1 MAQRPPVTYPVLT
14 ITPDTGG
21 GGGGEWV
28 TGQIFDPNGSA
39 VTTGDGKAWLTIPA
53 MLDGRS
59 IASIAATLTTVSSS
73 GVVTVQMARI
83 RGGTPVDVL
92 STPVTIDA
100 NELTS
105 YTAAAASVVNPAN
118 DDIAVGDMW
127 RVDID
132 MAGTGAKGLQV
143 IVEVN

>member
-1 MAQRPPVTYPVLT
+1 M
-14 ITPDTGG
+14 
-21 GGGGEWV
+21 
-28 TGQIFDPNGSA
+28 
-39 VTTGDGKAWLTIPA
+39 
-53 MLDGRS
+53 
-59 IASIAATLTTVSSS
+59 
-73 GVVTVQMARI
+73 TVQMARI